1 MTVQIKSRNGK
12 TTFVIQFTLNKKRR
26 SICLGNRY
34 TIATA
39 QMVDAVVERCV
50 TAIQTDTPL
59 DHKTQNWLEGL
70 KGELL
75 EKFIAS
81 GLVTEETET
90 IGAIWDEFIERD
102 TIRESSRRAYE
113 VYKAMFERFVDPATR
128 VVDFTKD
135 SARAFVAALDR
146 SEYSSASK
154 YGLVRVTRS
163 IFNLAIEKEIIARS
177 PFIGVKTRYSNVNK
191 RREVYIPL
199 DLYEQMLAV
208 CDAEDRMLLA
218 FYRIGGLRHGEPFYL
233 TWDDVDFD
241 RRRIRVTAPKT
252 HSEREIPLF
261 PLLARELAPGDGVVI
276 SRNYKYA
283 SSLARKL
290 CKDVCRIPKLIQNM
304 RSSASIDIHREY
316 GEIAENAWLGHSE
329 SIAKRHYLHVL
340 DSDFDRAS
348 RE

>member
-1 MTVQIKSRNGK
+1 MTVQIKRRGDK

-34 TIATA
+34 TLATA

-50 TAIQTDTPL
+50 TAIQTDAPL

-102 TIRESSRRAYE
+102 TIRESSRIRYD
-113 VYKAMFERFVDPATR
+113 YFKKMFERFVDPATR

-146 SEYSSASK
+146 SDYASASK
-154 YGLVRVTRS
+154 LGLVRATRS
-163 IFNLAIEKEIIARS
+163 IFNLAIEKEIIASS
-177 PFIGVKTRYSNVNK
+177 PFSGIKTRYTAVNK

-199 DLYEQMLAV
+199 DVYEQMLAV

-218 FYRIGGLRHGEPFYL
+218 FYRIGGLRHGEPYCL

-241 RRRIRVTAPKT
+241 RRRIRITAPKT

-261 PLLARELAPGDGVVI
+261 PLLARELVPSKGAI
-276 SRNYKYA
+276 FSRGYFHA
-283 SSLARKL
+283 STLAIRL
-290 CKDVCRIPKLIQNM
+290 QRIKSVPKLIQNM

-316 GEIAENAWLGHSE
+316 GEVAENAWLGHAE
-329 SIAKRHYLHVL
+329 SVAKKHYLHVL

-348 RE
+348 R